1 MSGRHA
7 GLATTTTTRRSV
19 ALLSAA
25 TVLGL
30 WFGLRAPDVT
40 PVALPLAAV
49 QVQPAGD
56 AAVAPVV
63 PLAPVVPVTPVVPQQ
78 AGGRGGRG
86 GNR

>member
-7 GLATTTTTRRSV
+7 GLSTAPRRSA
-19 ALLSAA
+19 ALLAGA

-40 PVALPLAAV
+40 PVALPPAAV
-49 QVQPAGD
+49 QAPPAD
-56 AAVAPVV
+56 EAV
-63 PLAPVVPVTPVVPQQ
+63 VTPVVPVPPVVPVAPQQ
-78 AGGRGGRG
+78 ADGRGPRG

>member
-7 GLATTTTTRRSV
+7 GLSVGRRRSV
-19 ALLSAA
+19 ALLSTA

-40 PVALPLAAV
+40 PVALPPAAV
-49 QVQPAGD
+49 QVQPAD
-56 AAVAPVV
+56 AAAVTPVAPV
-63 PLAPVVPVTPVVPQQ
+63 APVVPVTPVVPQP
-78 AGGRGGRG
+78 GDRPGPRG